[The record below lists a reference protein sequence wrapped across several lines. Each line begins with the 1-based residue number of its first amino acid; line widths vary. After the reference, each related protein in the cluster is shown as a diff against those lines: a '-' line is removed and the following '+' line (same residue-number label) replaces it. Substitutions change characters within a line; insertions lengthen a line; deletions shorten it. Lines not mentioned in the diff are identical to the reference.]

1 MNEKLRI
8 GVIGCDE
15 ISWKARCPGIV
26 AAKNAEYAMV
36 SNIREELAKELS
48 LEYVPVNLAN
58 RHLSVRAKECL
69 QTADDWSARE
79 EHGSSILAGEE
90 RWCPI
95 ASGLILPID
104 DS

>member
-8 GVIGCDE
+8 GVISCDE

-48 LEYVPVNLAN
+48 LEYVSGKSGQPAP
-58 RHLSVRAKECL
+58 
-69 QTADDWSARE
+69 
-79 EHGSSILAGEE
+79 E
-90 RWCPI
+90 RQSQRMP
-95 ASGLILPID
+95 SN
-104 DS
+104 S

>member
-8 GVIGCDE
+8 GVIGCAE

-48 LEYVPVNLAN
+48 LEYMFGKSGQPAP
-58 RHLSVRAKECL
+58 
-69 QTADDWSARE
+69 
-79 EHGSSILAGEE
+79 E
-90 RWCPI
+90 RKNQRMP
-95 ASGLILPID
+95 SN
-104 DS
+104 S

>member
-48 LEYVPVNLAN
+48 LEYVSGKSGQPAP
-58 RHLSVRAKECL
+58 
-69 QTADDWSARE
+69 
-79 EHGSSILAGEE
+79 E
-90 RWCPI
+90 RQSQRMP
-95 ASGLILPID
+95 SN
-104 DS
+104 S